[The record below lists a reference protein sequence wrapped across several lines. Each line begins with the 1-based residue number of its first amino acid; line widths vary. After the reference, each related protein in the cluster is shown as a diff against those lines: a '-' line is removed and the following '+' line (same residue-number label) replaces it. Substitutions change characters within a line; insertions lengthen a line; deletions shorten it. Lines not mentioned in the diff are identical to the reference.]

1 MEQAISRKR
10 NSYEKVQKPGNWRN
24 RKKIF
29 NLILLTVIV
38 LTVLFVI
45 FSTSQSKMLSALTSE
60 TSVRQQQTTSGII
73 SDTMTQVTQISMESI
88 TDMEA
93 QIVDEMFQDTGS
105 PCIGCITVRAVPRHD
120 PGALR
125 HLQYRRG
132 SG

>member
-1 MEQAISRKR
+1 MRRFKNLEIGGIES
-10 NSYEKVQKPGNWRN
+10 
-24 RKKIF
+24 KIF

-45 FSTSQSKMLSALTSE
+45 FSTSQSKMLSALMSE

-93 QIVDEMFQDTGS
+93 QIVDEMFQDIRARVMLVADY
-105 PCIGCITVRAVPRHD
+105 CIC
-120 PGALR
+120 
-125 HLQYRRG
+125 
-132 SG
+132 

>member
-1 MEQAISRKR
+1 MRRFKNLEIGGIES
-10 NSYEKVQKPGNWRN
+10 
-24 RKKIF
+24 KIF

-93 QIVDEMFQDTGS
+93 QIVDDMFQDIRARVMLVADY
-105 PCIGCITVRAVPRHD
+105 CIC
-120 PGALR
+120 
-125 HLQYRRG
+125 
-132 SG
+132 

>member
-1 MEQAISRKR
+1 MRRFKNLEIGGIES
-10 NSYEKVQKPGNWRN
+10 KV
-24 RKKIF
+24 F

-73 SDTMTQVTQISMESI
+73 SDTMTQVAQISMESI

-93 QIVDEMFQDTGS
+93 QIVDEMFQD
-105 PCIGCITVRAVPRHD
+105 IRARVMLVAD
-120 PGALR
+120 
-125 HLQYRRG
+125 
-132 SG
+132 

>member
-1 MEQAISRKR
+1 MRRFKNLEIGGIES
-10 NSYEKVQKPGNWRN
+10 
-24 RKKIF
+24 KIF

-93 QIVDEMFQDTGS
+93 QIVDEMFQDIRARVMLVADY
-105 PCIGCITVRAVPRHD
+105 CIC
-120 PGALR
+120 
-125 HLQYRRG
+125 
-132 SG
+132 

>member
-1 MEQAISRKR
+1 MRRFKNLEIGGIES
-10 NSYEKVQKPGNWRN
+10 
-24 RKKIF
+24 KIF

-45 FSTSQSKMLSALTSE
+45 FSTSQSKMLFALTSE

-93 QIVDEMFQDTGS
+93 QIVDEMFQDIRARVMLVADY
-105 PCIGCITVRAVPRHD
+105 CIC
-120 PGALR
+120 
-125 HLQYRRG
+125 
-132 SG
+132 